1 MFPREYCEV
10 FTSSFFIEHLRW
22 LFSFFWFYFIFSSCK
37 LRLYNLK
44 PWIVVYINIYFMFI
58 HLKFYF
64 CNFFFT
70 SKDFNFDWL
79 FFIKLIWWNRA
90 RLIFSKFDQ
99 TNMRQILLY
108 VIKFISFNK
117 YDQINLTVNYQ
128 LKTLDREGPH
138 IPEITYDS
146 LNRCI

>member
-1 MFPREYCEV
+1 MFPCEYCEV

-58 HLKFYF
+58 
-64 CNFFFT
+64 FT
-70 SKDFNFDWL
+70 RKDFNFDWL
-79 FFIKLIWWNRA
+79 FFIKLISWNRA

-99 TNMRQILLY
+99 TNLIKQIC
-108 VIKFISFNK
+108 VKFCCMIIKFIWFNK

-128 LKTLDREGPH
+128 IKTLDREEPH